1 MRDGI
6 NRKNANVLEKA
17 IQDAKLSNMS
27 DKLQNYIREGEKM
40 LQDATNNPVYVLDMK
55 RTTISEVHRYKK
67 AKPVMYDVMKATYML
82 LGERPESLTVSLPH
96 ALSN

>member
-1 MRDGI
+1 LRDGI
-6 NRKNANVLEKA
+6 NRKNVDVLQKA
-17 IQDAKLSNMS
+17 MQDAKLSNMS

-82 LGERPESLTVSLPH
+82 LGERPESLTVSLP
-96 ALSN
+96 LPESN

>member
-6 NRKNANVLEKA
+6 NRKNADVLERA

-27 DKLQNYIREGEKM
+27 DKLQNFISEGEKM
-40 LQDATNNPVYVLDMK
+40 LQDATNNHVYVLDMN

-67 AKPVMYDVMKATYML
+67 AKPVMHDVMKATYML

-96 ALSN
+96 AVSN